1 MIGAFL
7 PSSEI
12 NEFPESHFTAT
23 MKKTI
28 LLVDDEEHILR
39 LLQFVLR
46 PIDAHLRV
54 SKTGME
60 ALDFLEKNSA
70 ALVLLDYSLPGMNG
84 LDTLQRIRGLKE
96 GGSIKVIM
104 LTARDQTAIRAEAE
118 GLNLEAFLTKPF
130 SPTDLARRV
139 RELVESP
146 S

>member
-1 MIGAFL
+1 MIEAFS

-12 NEFPESHFTAT
+12 NEFSESHFTPT

-60 ALDFLEKNSA
+60 ALDFLEQNSA

-118 GLNLEAFLTKPF
+118 GLNVEAFLTKPF
-130 SPTDLARRV
+130 SPSDLARRV
-139 RELVESP
+139 RELV
-146 S
+146 